1 MLAASLSLPAQD
13 PLRPQ
18 PVEINRE
25 AKPPTEVNGVGAQ
38 RAGTP
43 LPADGLQPLTQSPPA
58 LGAAGVDG
66 TMAGASIE
74 ARAAAEASHRA
85 LQDAAPEST
94 MRRYLMVALIACAA
108 GGLLLFAVAR
118 WLRQRTL

>member
-1 MLAASLSLPAQD
+1 LSLHAQD

-25 AKPPTEVNGVGAQ
+25 SKPPTDVLGAQ
-38 RAGTP
+38 RARTP
-43 LPADGLQPLTQSPPA
+43 LPADGLQPMPQSPPA
-58 LGAAGVDG
+58 LGAAGVDDA
-66 TMAGASIE
+66 MAGASIE

-85 LQDAAPEST
+85 LEDAAPEST
-94 MRRYLMVALIACAA
+94 TRRYLMVALIACVA
-108 GGLLLFAVAR
+108 GGVLLFAMAR